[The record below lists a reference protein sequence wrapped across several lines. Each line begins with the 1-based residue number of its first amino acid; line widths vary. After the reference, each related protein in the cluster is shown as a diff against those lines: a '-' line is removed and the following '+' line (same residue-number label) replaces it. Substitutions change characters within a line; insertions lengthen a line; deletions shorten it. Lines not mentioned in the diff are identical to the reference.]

1 MHDFIVVGAG
11 SSGCVIARRLIDAG
25 KKVLLIESGPLKK
38 ETANIEKIEGFP
50 NLWGSSYDWNY
61 STIPQN
67 GLSERVIN
75 INQGKVVG
83 GSGSIN
89 AMMFVKG
96 HKSNYEQLIENG
108 GDFWNSKNLNN
119 CLSKIENYIDG
130 PSEGRYQSGMVQVRN
145 CPDATSYSPEFQQSA
160 KSLGY
165 ATDDWDYNGPV
176 QSNGAGPLQFNID
189 EKGNRH
195 SPFKAYLESILK
207 NKNLEIISN
216 TYVKRILMHNK
227 IANGVELIFKDDSI
241 KKITCKNKIII
252 CAGAIGSPIL
262 LERSGIGD
270 SKNLNKANIPQK
282 VDAPSVGENLMDHL
296 QLPVLFKLKKQLP
309 NPKLLTGNVLF
320 ADLNQ
325 NSPYGAPDLQLNF
338 TPAAPQPLQRL
349 LPPLEFPVMI
359 FLPILVQ
366 PLSVGSVHWDGEKPN
381 LDPNYLNNEKDVE
394 VFKKAI
400 KLCNDMAS
408 APGLNQLASDA
419 LLPPP
424 EGYEDYIR
432 GNATTIWHPVGTCRI
447 GKEPSD
453 SVVNSELEVHG
464 VKNLHVVDSSV
475 TPYVTSGNNHVLA
488 LVMGEMASEIL
499 LNSA

>member
-160 KSLGY
+160 KSL
-165 ATDDWDYNGPV
+165 
-176 QSNGAGPLQFNID
+176 
-189 EKGNRH
+189 
-195 SPFKAYLESILK
+195 
-207 NKNLEIISN
+207 
-216 TYVKRILMHNK
+216 RIRWLW
-227 IANGVELIFKDDSI
+227 E
-241 KKITCKNKIII
+241 
-252 CAGAIGSPIL
+252 
-262 LERSGIGD
+262 
-270 SKNLNKANIPQK
+270 
-282 VDAPSVGENLMDHL
+282 
-296 QLPVLFKLKKQLP
+296 
-309 NPKLLTGNVLF
+309 
-320 ADLNQ
+320 
-325 NSPYGAPDLQLNF
+325 
-338 TPAAPQPLQRL
+338 
-349 LPPLEFPVMI
+349 
-359 FLPILVQ
+359 
-366 PLSVGSVHWDGEKPN
+366 
-381 LDPNYLNNEKDVE
+381 
-394 VFKKAI
+394 
-400 KLCNDMAS
+400 
-408 APGLNQLASDA
+408 
-419 LLPPP
+419 
-424 EGYEDYIR
+424 
-432 GNATTIWHPVGTCRI
+432 
-447 GKEPSD
+447 
-453 SVVNSELEVHG
+453 
-464 VKNLHVVDSSV
+464 
-475 TPYVTSGNNHVLA
+475 
-488 LVMGEMASEIL
+488 
-499 LNSA
+499 